1 MKKILCAVDGSLASI
16 HAAKKALQLAAPF
29 GARVTLIH
37 VTPPTILP
45 GDVPMAP
52 VPELRESELARGAA
66 VLAEVVKNLG
76 NPAVETKNALGPP
89 AEIVSDLAVDQGFD
103 LVVVGNKGRN
113 AVTRVL
119 LGSTADRLV
128 HICTKPV
135 LVVR

>member
-16 HAAKKALQLAAPF
+16 HAAKKALELAGPF

-66 VLAEVVKNLG
+66 VVADVIRQLGSPVVDTKNL
-76 NPAVETKNALGPP
+76 LGPP
-89 AEIVSDLAVDQGFD
+89 AEVVSDLASEQGFD

-128 HICTKPV
+128 HICQKPV